1 MGRKSPQV
9 AEWFHSVSN
18 ADEEHRLTQEEV
30 AMRKREARE
39 RCLALR
45 SSLDPA
51 YRIAADRDI
60 SRHVLESSP
69 FASSPALLTYLS
81 MPGEVDTRAIIAAA
95 LEAAKVVAL
104 PRCVP
109 GRRMEWHVVTSLD
122 GLVRSRFGVEEP
134 DGDPATLLD
143 SSLMGQALALVPGLA
158 FDRSGHRLGYGG
170 GYYDVFLSSFE
181 GATLGLCRT
190 EQLADSLASAGL
202 VTCLDL
208 PVGAVATPAGILRL

>member
-1 MGRKSPQV
+1 
-9 AEWFHSVSN
+9 
-18 ADEEHRLTQEEV
+18 
-30 AMRKREARE
+30 
-39 RCLALR
+39 
-45 SSLDPA
+45 
-51 YRIAADRDI
+51 
-60 SRHVLESSP
+60 
-69 FASSPALLTYLS
+69 
-81 MPGEVDTRAIIAAA
+81 
-95 LEAAKVVAL
+95 
-104 PRCVP
+104 
-109 GRRMEWHVVTSLD
+109 MEWHVVTSLD